1 MRVIAVANQKG
12 GCGKTTVAINLSAML
27 AREGRRVLLVDLD
40 PQGHCALGLAVP
52 EDQIDVSVLDC
63 MLSQIKGSPIE
74 LSRIT
79 WQIAA
84 NLDLAPSKLD
94 LSRFE
99 LDPDHD
105 SRPESALQQVLAAID
120 GQYDYA
126 ILDCPP
132 HVGLLT
138 QNALHAANDVIIP
151 VDTGY
156 FALHGLTQQLQTIQ
170 DLDRK
175 SQSRRSLRV
184 LANQYDIRTKLAR
197 EILSELRKRFGDVMF
212 ETIINFN
219 TKLKEGA
226 SYGQPIT
233 EFAPSSMGARDFQ
246 KLAREVTSAEPV
258 HTPTETILEQAERM
272 AAEAEKLL
280 ATSATLVGP
289 ADAST
294 RARENASGSP
304 TSSQAVSHAQQS
316 GPPPSQP
323 GGPTPAVMDSNVT
336 DHEQI
341 QRRIESI
348 YGVST
353 TENGTVFRTRGV
365 GVSEVQVA
373 GDFNDWM
380 PHTTPLQRVGEDF
393 EATLSLP
400 PGRYRYRLVI
410 DGRWA
415 HDPANPT
422 RETNQYGEW
431 NSIVEV
437 PQQRS

>member
-1 MRVIAVANQKG
+1 MRTISIANQKG

-27 AREGRRVLLVDLD
+27 AREGRRVLLVDMD

-52 EDQIDVSVLDC
+52 EEQIDVSVLDC
-63 MLSQIKGSPIE
+63 LLSQRNDEPIE

-79 WQIAA
+79 WQITP
-84 NLDLAPSKLD
+84 NLDLAPSRVD

-99 LDPDHD
+99 LTQARDPGID
-105 SRPESALQQVLAAID
+105 ELLTMALEAIN

-126 ILDCPP
+126 IIDCPP

-138 QNALHAANDVIIP
+138 RNALKAATDVVIP

-170 DLDRK
+170 DIEQTSTK
-175 SQSRRSLRV
+175 SRSVRV

-197 EILSELRKRFGDVMF
+197 EILAELRKRFGEVMF

-233 EFAPSSMGARDFQ
+233 EFAPSSSGARDFL
-246 KLAREVTSAEPV
+246 KLARELMSVEPARV
-258 HTPTETILEQAERM
+258 PTETILEQAERM
-272 AAEAEKLL
+272 AVEAEKLL
-280 ATSATLVGP
+280 ATTATLIDAGRNSPTAKSPAGPAAAIAPAAAASATPSAAPTVV
-289 ADAST
+289 ATAIEST
-294 RARENASGSP
+294 
-304 TSSQAVSHAQQS
+304 
-316 GPPPSQP
+316 
-323 GGPTPAVMDSNVT
+323 VT
-336 DHEQI
+336 DHVAI
-341 QRRIESI
+341 GRKLDKI
-348 YGVST
+348 YGVT
-353 TENGTVFRTRGV
+353 RTPDGILFRARGK

-380 PHTTPLQRVGEDF
+380 PHTTPMERVGDDF
-393 EATLSLP
+393 ETLLDLP
-400 PGRYRYRLVI
+400 PGRYRYRLVV
-410 DGRWA
+410 DGRWS
-415 HDPANPT
+415 HDAANPVV
-422 RETNQYGEW
+422 ETNQYGEW

-437 PQQRS
+437 PEAARR